1 MHLNGVSILET
12 GGALFTALRKPEK
25 CPKLPLG
32 QITKGI
38 AMDLVQN
45 AEVDRELENHAI
57 DRPGQSETNE
67 MSPPVVIDEIRN
79 KDRRFLVIRD
89 DLLPGGSKQRACSAL
104 LEDYITQGTDHFC
117 YASPF
122 AGFAQVALAYT
133 CQQMNLSC
141 HLFCEMD
148 PTQKFSGAMHE
159 FTLLARSFGA
169 EITMIK
175 TLAEADILAAKAAKE
190 TARSIKIPLGFNC
203 LAFRTAFERE
213 IRIEW
218 ARIKRFLGKTP
229 KRLWLP
235 VGSGTLASVFNRV
248 LDSETQLQCVN
259 VRVLPASDDRIQL
272 LHQNQRVRMYTTPES
287 FQQKAACTP
296 SIPSNIHYDA
306 KIWQFLERF
315 GQDEDVW
322 WNVAR

>member
-1 MHLNGVSILET
+1 MNLDQNLE
-12 GGALFTALRKPEK
+12 
-25 CPKLPLG
+25 
-32 QITKGI
+32 I
-38 AMDLVQN
+38 
-45 AEVDRELENHAI
+45 DREPENTFLNESV
-57 DRPGQSETNE
+57 RSEKKE
-67 MSPPVVIDEIRN
+67 MSPPVVIDEIIN

-89 DLLPGGSKQRACSAL
+89 DLLPGGSKQRACYSL
-104 LEDYITQGTDHFC
+104 LEDYVAQGIEHFC

-175 TLAEADILAAKAAKE
+175 TLTEAEVLATKAAE
-190 TARSIKIPLGFNC
+190 ESARSIKIPLGFNC
-203 LAFRTAFERE
+203 SSFKTAFERE

-218 ARIKRFLGKTP
+218 ARIKKFIGKTP

-235 VGSGTLASVFNRV
+235 VGSGTLASVFNCV
-248 LDSETQLQCVN
+248 LDSETALQCVN

-287 FQQKAACTP
+287 FQQKAVCAPT
-296 SIPSNIHYDA
+296 IPSNIHYDA

-315 GQDEDVW
+315 GLDGDIW